1 MPRRLHYFAQ
11 PFWNDRAEPAE
22 RYEFTCAVDAEE
34 GGRLLMAGSADG
46 VLVYQQWVDAEAD
59 IFGDPE
65 QLACLGDVP
74 RAAVLIDAD
83 GRDPWLD
90 DVA

>member
-11 PFWNDRAEPAE
+11 PFWNGRPGGLLP
-22 RYEFTCAVDAEE
+22 FLCAMDAEE
-34 GGRLLMAGSADG
+34 GGAILARSADG
-46 VLVYQQWVDAEAD
+46 VLVYQQWRDDEEALAD
-59 IFGDPE
+59 DPE
-65 QLACLGDVP
+65 VLQIIGDVP
-74 RAAVLIDAD
+74 AGALMIDPD

>member
-11 PFWNDRAEPAE
+11 PFWSARREPAQ
-22 RYEFTCAVDAEE
+22 RYEFACAVDAEE

-46 VLVYQQWVDAEAD
+46 VLVYQQWIDAEAD

-65 QLACLGDVP
+65 VLGVHGDVP
-74 RAAVLIDAD
+74 PAALFIDVD
-83 GRDPWLD
+83 GREPWLD

>member
-46 VLVYQQWVDAEAD
+46 VLVYQQWADAEAE

-65 QLACLGDVP
+65 TLAKLGDVP
-74 RAAVLIDAD
+74 RAAWLIDGD

>member
-11 PFWNDRAEPAE
+11 PFWNDRRVPAE
-22 RYEFTCAVDAEE
+22 RFEFLCAVEAEE
-34 GGRLLMAGSADG
+34 GGQILARSADG
-46 VLVYQQWVDAEAD
+46 VLVYQQWIDTEAE

-65 QLACLGDVP
+65 VLEVHGSVP
-74 RAAVLIDAD
+74 QSAFAVDPE
-83 GRDPWLD
+83 GREPWLD

>member
-1 MPRRLHYFAQ
+1 VPRRLHYFAQ

-34 GGRLLMAGSADG
+34 GGRVLMAGSADG
-46 VLVYQQWVDAEAD
+46 VLVYQQWADAEAE

-65 QLACLGDVP
+65 PLARLGDVP
-74 RAAVLIDAD
+74 RAAWLIDGD